1 MLVEN
6 SYFPVILGR
15 CARVL
20 SFGHPAKVTDES
32 LAPPPHFAPPP
43 PHNPVRPP
51 TSHAALAQPPPRSS
65 FMERRGVRTDPLDQT
80 SVVFMDTNEVIPTD
94 LVVVKDRNGVVVPI
108 S

>member
-15 CARVL
+15 YVAPSSPR
-20 SFGHPAKVTDES
+20 S
-32 LAPPPHFAPPP
+32 LALPPLFTDSLSCGLC
-43 PHNPVRPP
+43 R
-51 TSHAALAQPPPRSS
+51 S

-80 SVVFMDTNEVIPTD
+80 SVVFMDTGEVVPTD
-94 LVVVKDRNGVVVPI
+94 LVIVRDAHGEVIPI